1 MSEMSA
7 TMRTKKASTHNWAGA
22 TLEVSYPWP
31 TFQDALVYD
40 LAVRLEGGM
49 THHVAHPPFSYS
61 LVKKHGDHPY
71 PGGIS
76 SAMELLT
83 MGAHVGTHV
92 DAPGHISLN
101 GCIFGGRDVLN
112 EQEWYSGVK
121 VGSVEELPP
130 LVGQGHLIDAEVL
143 FGREVTSAD
152 GIGVTELERWFD
164 DKPAPEAGS
173 IVLVRYGYMKYW
185 NDADKYLGTVEG
197 LPGMKL
203 EGAKWLSD
211 RGILATGS
219 DTVNYEHKP
228 SVAVTSLSVHVH
240 NLVEN
245 GIPIMESMNLEVLA
259 ADKRYD
265 FFFTAAPLRIG
276 GGTGSPIRPLAF
288 VAR

>member
-1 MSEMSA
+1 MPQEI
-7 TMRTKKASTHNWAGA
+7 TVTRNWAGA
-22 TLEVSYPWP
+22 TTEATIPWP

-40 LAVRLEGGM
+40 LAVRLEVGM
-49 THHVAHPPFSYS
+49 THHVAHPPFSYT
-61 LVKKHGDHPY
+61 LTKKHGEHPY

-101 GCIFGGRDVLN
+101 GCVFGGRDVMQA
-112 EQEWYSGVK
+112 QEWYSGVK

-130 LVGQGHLIDAEVL
+130 LIGQGHLIDAEVL

-152 GIGVTELERWFD
+152 GIGVAELERWFA
-164 DKPAPEAGS
+164 DKPSPGAGS

-185 NDADKYLGTVEG
+185 NEPDKYLGTVEG

-203 EGAKWLSD
+203 EGARWLSA
-211 RGILATGS
+211 RGILATGA

-240 NLVEN
+240 NLVEM
-245 GIPIMESMNLEVLA
+245 GIPIMESMNLEVLS
-259 ADKRYD
+259 ADKRYE

-276 GGTGSPIRPLAF
+276 GGTGSPLRPLAF

>member
-1 MSEMSA
+1 MSEESA
-7 TMRTKKASTHNWAGA
+7 TMRNERTQQRNWSGT

-31 TFQDALVYD
+31 TFDDALVYD

-49 THHVAHPPFSYS
+49 THHVAHPPFSYT
-61 LVKKHGDHPY
+61 LVKKHGEHPY

-101 GCIFGGRDVLN
+101 GCVFGDRDVMG

-130 LVGQGHLIDAEVL
+130 LVGPGHLIDAEVL

-152 GIGVTELERWFD
+152 GIGAAELERWFS

-173 IVLVRYGYMKYW
+173 IVIVRYGYMKYW
-185 NDADKYLGTVEG
+185 EEPDRYLGTTTG

-203 EGAKWLSD
+203 EGARWLSD

-228 SVAVTSLSVHVH
+228 SAITPSLIVHVH
-240 NLVEN
+240 NLVEK

-259 ADKRYD
+259 VDKRYE
-265 FFFTAAPLRIG
+265 FFFTAAPLRIA

>member
-1 MSEMSA
+1 MTEMSA
-7 TMRTKKASTHNWAGA
+7 MMRTETSVARNWAGSTFEA
-22 TLEVSYPWP
+22 SYPWP
-31 TFQDALVYD
+31 ATQDTLVYD

-49 THHVAHPPFSYS
+49 THHAAHPPFSYS

-71 PGGIS
+71 PGGVS

-101 GCIFGGRDVLN
+101 GCIFGDRDVMA
-112 EQEWYSGVK
+112 EQDWYSGVK

-130 LVGQGHLIDAEVL
+130 LVGQGHLIDAEVV
-143 FGREVTSAD
+143 FGRELTSAD
-152 GIGVTELERWFD
+152 GIGVAELERWFA
-164 DKPAPEAGS
+164 DKPAPEVGS

-185 NDADKYLGTVEG
+185 NESDRYLGTFDG

-203 EGAKWLSD
+203 EGAKWLSE

-228 SVAVTSLSVHVH
+228 TPAVVSLAVHLH
-240 NLVEN
+240 NLVEK